1 MRGGDNM
8 KRQLMFLMVAVVFT
22 LCSCNK
28 TDDPVAE
35 RRNAIRKERD
45 AVYVAACGPMSIKPA
60 YREGIEL
67 AQNVINQ
74 QGGVLGK
81 RLEITY
87 YDDGAS
93 PSKGQSI
100 AYSVSND
107 KRVSAVVGH
116 LESGVSIATSLI
128 YQYYGVLMLSP
139 VSTSERLTKDG
150 LSLIFRNIPS
160 DAFFGRMMTDYC
172 RSHGWNRIVV
182 LEEESQYGKSLA
194 NSVEQSGNKN
204 GMTVLDRISYAKDD
218 KDEEIRQII
227 ATWKKEFSFDCIILA
242 GTLPKASSVLSLIH
256 QELPDMP
263 VFGGDALDM
272 PDLIEQ
278 GGALA
283 NQTYVVSVYDG
294 ESDYPAF
301 RRFHDSY
308 VSAYGKEPDKNS
320 LQGYDAVMLLA
331 GAMQK
336 AGSAEPEKV
345 AAALRA
351 VQDWDGP
358 AGPYSMTERGDIT
371 GKDLV
376 VRMVKDGKFVK
387 ISP

>member
-1 MRGGDNM
+1 
-8 KRQLMFLMVAVVFT
+8 
-22 LCSCNK
+22 
-28 TDDPVAE
+28 
-35 RRNAIRKERD
+35 
-45 AVYVAACGPMSIKPA
+45 
-60 YREGIEL
+60 
-67 AQNVINQ
+67 
-74 QGGVLGK
+74 
-81 RLEITY
+81 
-87 YDDGAS
+87 
-93 PSKGQSI
+93 
-100 AYSVSND
+100 
-107 KRVSAVVGH
+107 
-116 LESGVSIATSLI
+116 
-128 YQYYGVLMLSP
+128 
-139 VSTSERLTKDG
+139 
-150 LSLIFRNIPS
+150 
-160 DAFFGRMMTDYC
+160 
-172 RSHGWNRIVV
+172 
-182 LEEESQYGKSLA
+182 
-194 NSVEQSGNKN
+194 
-204 GMTVLDRISYAKDD
+204 
-218 KDEEIRQII
+218 
-227 ATWKKEFSFDCIILA
+227 
-242 GTLPKASSVLSLIH
+242 
-256 QELPDMP
+256 MP